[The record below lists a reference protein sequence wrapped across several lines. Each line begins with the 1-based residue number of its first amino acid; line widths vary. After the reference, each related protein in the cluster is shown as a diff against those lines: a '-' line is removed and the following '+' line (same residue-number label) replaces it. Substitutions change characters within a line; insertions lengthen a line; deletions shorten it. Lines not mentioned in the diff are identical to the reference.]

1 MSDDGSSMAPPG
13 GTAGIG
19 VVRTTRTHSPTRQE
33 AATVAQRYRT
43 GAPSDY
49 DQRARRQV
57 LSMPRDGAQCQ
68 LFCRVEAFVA
78 LRLRKQIVDSGW
90 HWRLVR
96 QWAFETR
103 DQD

>member
-1 MSDDGSSMAPPG
+1 
-13 GTAGIG
+13 
-19 VVRTTRTHSPTRQE
+19 
-33 AATVAQRYRT
+33 
-43 GAPSDY
+43 
-49 DQRARRQV
+49 
-57 LSMPRDGAQCQ
+57 MPRDGAQCQ

-103 DQD
+103 DQDTSGQAASATHHLDRFP